1 MLTCAHSKLSLVSWI
16 FLYFGPFMDRKRVK
30 RSMDLIKSNDVK
42 QGTKMKEVRFTVI

>member
-1 MLTCAHSKLSLVSWI
+1 MLTCEHSKLSLVSWI
-16 FLYFGPFMDRKRVK
+16 FLYFGRFMDRKHVK